1 MMNKCMYSVK
11 SKLKLST
18 LSLFEGWIVGV
29 VAIKC
34 IIDQVWGQD
43 SGITDVIFFAFFNEE
58 SKEPDTLAVSGTP
71 CSLHARLK
79 NAKKI
84 TPVMRGSFFERTRLV
99 NEGLIIDGRN
109 KLNLF
114 CRRK

>member
-1 MMNKCMYSVK
+1 MASSSMMNKCMYSVK

-43 SGITDVIFFAFFNEE
+43 SGITDVIFLRF
-58 SKEPDTLAVSGTP
+58 STKK
-71 CSLHARLK
+71 ARRK
-79 NAKKI
+79 
-84 TPVMRGSFFERTRLV
+84 TRL
-99 NEGLIIDGRN
+99 LCLALLARFM
-109 KLNLF
+109 LA
-114 CRRK
+114 